1 MTKIVDL
8 THPIHEGMLRY
19 DRPWHVAVSVEQ
31 LADIPEQGRATRR
44 LVLGSHTGTHVDAP
58 AHFVPDGGTIENLD
72 LEALLGPAVLLNFT
86 ELSRLTEITRTMLS
100 DALGGAVP
108 ERLVLRYDWDRY
120 WGDESFYKGH
130 PYLSEEAAQWLVDGG
145 IRLLG
150 MDTAQPDNP
159 EPGPDAEDAPI
170 HKIILGS
177 RVVLLEYLCNLD
189 QLTSR
194 EITIIALPL
203 KVVGSDGA
211 PTRCVAIDAP
221 LELIR

>member
-8 THPIHEGMLRY
+8 THPIKEGMLRY
-19 DRPWHVAVSVEQ
+19 DRPWHVDVCVEQ
-31 LADIPEQGRATRR
+31 LAEIPVQGRATRK

-58 AHFVPDGGTIENLD
+58 AHFVSEGGTIEDLD
-72 LEALLGPAVLLNFT
+72 LGALLGPAVLLNFT
-86 ELSRLTEITRTMLS
+86 SLPPLTEITRAMLA
-100 DALGGAVP
+100 DALDGVVP
-108 ERLVLRYDWDRY
+108 ERLVLRYDWDRF

-150 MDTAQPDNP
+150 MDTAMPDNP
-159 EPGPDAEDAPI
+159 EPDEGSPDSPI
-170 HKIILGS
+170 HKIILGN

-189 QLTSR
+189 QLTSP

-211 PTRCVAIDAP
+211 PTRCVAIDAS
-221 LELIR
+221 LELT